1 MTDEIR
7 LTLHTHTRTEILF
20 DQLATLLE
28 AAPPA
33 PFEQLPFLI
42 QGRGMERWL
51 QQRLSERFGVFSQGT
66 FLFPIHFF
74 AQVAQAVGVEL
85 DEAQLDRAHLRWR
98 IEDVLRRSE
107 TLELTPQAQALLA
120 PHLNGDRQ
128 RFLLAMQLANL
139 FDQYQIMRPDWLDS
153 WARNEPACGL
163 PHEDWQRAIWR
174 ALALPAHRGSRWR
187 TLIERLNSGD
197 IPDRALPE
205 RIFVFGISFM
215 PTLMLEVLDAL
226 SRHVPV
232 HLFVLTPT
240 ADFFG
245 DLNRRRGF
253 DPDDPFAGETHHP
266 LLVALAQQ
274 GRHFQNLL
282 ETLENQPGVVPLRDA
297 ADETTPPPSDL
308 IGRLQ
313 HDLRHNRT
321 EPAREAPARIN
332 VEFHR
337 CHTPLRELEVVRDR
351 IDALLAKD
359 ERLTASD
366 IVVMSPDIAAYRP
379 YIETV
384 FADLPHS
391 VADRSLALDNPAAQS
406 LSQWLDLLAEG
417 TFGWEALFA
426 FISREDVAGGLGL
439 GASELEQLRQL
450 LVERG
455 QVRLGLDDPH
465 HANTWLD
472 GVRRLLLGAVM
483 DDPDGLWRDWAPV
496 GGVSGQTLPLFAP
509 VLALLDELQRQHR
522 LGAAGPQPVNAWLDA
537 LRRWNDLLYADQP
550 AHHRLIDT
558 LLSEL
563 EAETTA
569 LQQPQVSLETLAI
582 WADTLAQEKRAS
594 HGFLSRGITFCDL
607 LPMRAIPMKVVVL
620 VGMNDLA
627 WPRPWQPPEYD
638 LIAARFRPGDRNPR
652 AEDRYTFLEL
662 LLGVRQRLVITWQGL
677 SPDKNE
683 PLPPAQVIIE
693 LRELLANHYGID
705 VDAHTFSHA
714 DRPFHSAYFVD
725 NAPRRLP
732 PGRQA
737 RHYRLA
743 RALHEEQPRLPS
755 PLDEPLPPVPLP
767 DPLPLPQ
774 LSRLLAHPVRWLL
787 GQHQL
792 GLNVLRAPPPPR
804 PMLTATALDRWQV
817 RESIG
822 CAAGVDATRLRRL
835 QGEGRWP
842 LEPVGTAAWTLLD
855 QELNTTREQL
865 KRLQDRLGER
875 LPARETRIE
884 LEEGTLLFDDDARHE
899 AGRLLCRPHRLKGRL
914 WLEIWLGHLAACATD
929 PCDTRLL
936 HTHEG
941 RGRLLQL
948 TPLMPDTARAELEHW
963 LALARQATEAPLPL
977 LADWLWQAVEKGLRD
992 GTPVKAEWRKAAR
1005 LSLGLAEGFGDHDP
1019 RDAVLTTVFDTDA
1032 ATVLE
1037 EHIMPL
1043 WETLEPRL
1051 MTATR
1056 HSRLETEGL

>member
-7 LTLHTHTRTEILF
+7 LTLHTHTRTEALF

-33 PFEQLPFLI
+33 PFERVPFLI

-51 QQRLSERFGVFSQGT
+51 QQRLSERFGVFSQGE
-66 FLFPIHFF
+66 FPFPVHFF
-74 AQVAQAVGVEL
+74 ARMAQAVGVEL
-85 DEAQLDRAHLRWR
+85 DEAQLERAHLRWR
-98 IEDVLRRSE
+98 IEEVLRRAD
-107 TLELTPQAQALLA
+107 TLELTPQAHRLLA
-120 PHLNGDRQ
+120 PHLDGDRQ
-128 RFLLAMQLANL
+128 RFLLAMRLANL
-139 FDQYQIMRPDWLDS
+139 FDQYQMMRPDWLDR
-153 WARNEPACGL
+153 WAHDRPACDL

-174 ALALPAHRGSRWR
+174 ALDLPHHRGERWR
-187 TLIERLNSGD
+187 ALIERLNGGNL
-197 IPDRALPE
+197 PDGALPG

-215 PTLMLEVLDAL
+215 PPLMLEVLDAL

-245 DLNRRRGF
+245 DLSQRRDF

-282 ETLENQPGVVPLRDA
+282 ETLETRPGVFPVRQST
-297 ADETTPPPSDL
+297 DEEDSPPQDL

-321 EPAREAPARIN
+321 HIDPNLPTRVN

-351 IDALLAKD
+351 IDALLAED
-359 ERLTASD
+359 DTLSASD

-406 LSQWLDLLAEG
+406 LSQWLELLADG

-426 FISREDVAGGLGL
+426 FISREDVATGLRL
-439 GASELEQLRQL
+439 DASELEQLRQL

-483 DDPDGLWRDWAPV
+483 DDEQGLWRDWAPV

-509 VLALLDELQRQHR
+509 LLALLDELQRQRR
-522 LGAAGPQPVNAWLDA
+522 LGTQGPQPVKAWLDA

-563 EAETTA
+563 EAETAA
-569 LQQPQVSLETLAI
+569 LRQPQLSLETLAV

-627 WPRPWQPPEYD
+627 WPRPWHPPEYD

-662 LLGVRQRLVITWQGL
+662 LLGVRQRLIVTWQGL
-677 SPDKNE
+677 SADKNE

-693 LRELLANHYGID
+693 LRELLENRYGVE

-725 NAPRRLP
+725 NGPRHLP
-732 PGRQA
+732 PGRQL

-743 RALHEEQPRLPS
+743 RALHEPRPALPD
-755 PLDEPLPPVPLP
+755 PLGEPLPPAPLP
-767 DPLPLPQ
+767 DPLPLAQ
-774 LSRLLAHPVRWLL
+774 LARLLAHPVRWLL
-787 GQHQL
+787 DRHQL
-792 GLNVLRAPPPPR
+792 SPRALKAPPPPR
-804 PMLTATALDRWQV
+804 PMLATSALDRWQV
-817 RESIG
+817 REAIG
-822 CAAGVDATRLRRL
+822 CAAGVDKTRLRRL

-842 LEPVGTAAWTLLD
+842 LEPVGTAAWALLE
-855 QELNTTREQL
+855 QELNLTREQL
-865 KRLQDRLGER
+865 KRLQDRLGEH
-875 LPARETRIE
+875 LPAREIRIE
-884 LEEGTLLFDDDARHE
+884 LEGGSLLFEDDARHE
-899 AGRLLCRPHRLKGRL
+899 TGRLLCRPHRLKGSL
-914 WLEIWLGHLAACATD
+914 WLNVWLGHLAACATE

-941 RGRLLQL
+941 RGRVLILS
-948 TPLMPDTARAELEHW
+948 PLKTDTARAELEGW
-963 LALARQATEAPLPL
+963 LALARRASEAPLPL
-977 LADWLWQAVEKGLRD
+977 LADWLWPAVEKGLRN
-992 GTPVKAEWRKAAR
+992 GEPVRTEWRKAAR
-1005 LSLGLAEGFGDHDP
+1005 LSLGLDQGFGDHDQ
-1019 RDAVLTTVFDTDA
+1019 RDTVLTTLFGADA
-1032 ATVLE
+1032 AAVLE
-1037 EHIMPL
+1037 ARIMPL
-1043 WETLEPRL
+1043 WETVEPRL
-1051 MTATR
+1051 TTAVM
-1056 HSRLETEGL
+1056 HSRLETESH